1 LGGFNYFF
9 RFQKEAN
16 TEAQQLWE
24 HAVTLDPQFATAHTM
39 LGYTHLFE
47 WVCQWSQDPQTLE
60 QALTQA
66 RTAVALDDS
75 LSPAHSL
82 LGQVYLMKKQ
92 PERALVEAERAIPLD
107 PSGGGSYATLAVILV
122 YTRQPEEAIAVLE
135 KALQLN
141 PRLPVF
147 LLSHIGRAYYMTG
160 RQAEALDALQKAL
173 SLNPNY
179 LLTHVYL
186 AVVYS
191 ELDREEEA
199 RAEVAEVL
207 RI

>member
-1 LGGFNYFF
+1 
-9 RFQKEAN
+9 
-16 TEAQQLWE
+16 
-24 HAVTLDPQFATAHTM
+24 
-39 LGYTHLFE
+39 
-47 WVCQWSQDPQTLE
+47 
-60 QALTQA
+60 
-66 RTAVALDDS
+66 
-75 LSPAHSL
+75 
-82 LGQVYLMKKQ
+82 MKKQ
-92 PERALVEAERAIPLD
+92 PERALVEAERAIALD
-107 PSGGGSYATLAVILV
+107 PSGGDSYATLAVILV

-207 RI
+207 RISPNFSLEGLQQMIPARDPVTDRVLATLRKVGLK